1 MPHETVQLQFPLKGL
16 DENQAY
22 GQQPPLTT
30 QEATNVCAIDPQ
42 TGREC
47 GAQRAGTSKYL
58 ASTINGANPIQ
69 CLTGVVRFD
78 SRLTYTTRTSM
89 SSAAV
94 VSQLALPSRL
104 ETISIATDR
113 QGNLFVAAATS
124 GGGTGLNYVI
134 KLNSALQ
141 QQWIYPLPMQRVT
154 DVLKQVVLDEEG
166 SIYAVITGS
175 AGPTR
180 IYKLEET
187 GFDLSPVR
195 LLWELIAPNGGWWTC
210 CAVRNNV
217 MYAVELTSTPSL
229 YLHRFDQ
236 ISSAQPVPSWGN
248 GSRIRTGAGCDECYA
263 IDTADDGGALL
274 AIVDATNPPNAAGQV
289 EKYGPM
295 LPDVVTTP
303 PSAAGV
309 GAGGTAPIWST
320 GTIYGAGQGIVNKG
334 GYLYSQGYDIG
345 TSYAHVIKFTD
356 SGNSVGSIVANL
368 LIDSQTTFKGTN
380 SLAVDDQGNVYVA
393 TVSAGTDTVITK
405 INAAFSNV
413 WELTGTNLGAV
424 NLNAMAVVVDP
435 NNADDGGGS
444 EQAEYIY
451 VGTNAL
457 SGNSYKT
464 IHKVSL
470 VTVTQS
476 DGTPRQLKYL
486 AVSNGELRTFTSA
499 AVSTPTGAGTYT
511 FSTTT
516 KFVAAAAAFNRAIFV
531 DGLNGRSY
539 DALTDTISNWTA
551 TAGEVPKRARLICIW
566 GGSVLA
572 AGVEND
578 PHNWFLSR
586 AGDLDDFDYFPV
598 TPDGEEAVAGN
609 FSKAGQCPDVVNC
622 IVPYRDDLAL
632 FLCDHSIYQMTGR
645 PSAGGRF
652 DLIVDS
658 SMGGAFGMHSACKD
672 ELGNVYFW
680 GSKNG
685 LFIIRP
691 GGLPESLSN
700 GRLKRRF
707 EQIDLSLYKVQLVWN
722 PDELCVEIFVSP
734 YSTGATSHYM
744 WDRRGDRFY
753 KRTFATNNHN
763 PLAVYVIDGDAW
775 NDRVLLMG
783 CVDGQVRQWD
793 VDASDDDGTAIS
805 TAVTFGPYVAPP
817 GKEHRMT
824 KFIGVLTPGSSNST
838 LGYSV
843 YKSETPDVSTGLPTA
858 SFSGSWDAG
867 RNTPTLDR
875 ATGRAIYLR
884 LTSNSSAKR
893 WALAEPI
900 EAQRIIAG
908 RVQNR

>member
-187 GFDLSPVR
+187 GFDLAPVR

-210 CAVRNNV
+210 CTVRNGV
-217 MYAVELTSTPSL
+217 MYAVEITSTPSL
-229 YLHRFDQ
+229 YVHRFDQ
-236 ISSAQPVPSWGN
+236 VDTAQPVPVWGN
-248 GSRIRTGAGCDECYA
+248 GSRIRTGAGCEESYA
-263 IDTADDGGALL
+263 IDTADDGAALV
-274 AIVDATNPPNAAGQV
+274 AIVDPDNPPNAGGTI
-289 EKYGPM
+289 EKVGPM
-295 LPDVVTTP
+295 LPDVVTSAPTATSGG
-303 PSAAGV
+303 SAAR
-309 GAGGTAPIWST
+309 WSSRSS
-320 GTIYGAGQGIVNKG
+320 GIEGCGQGVVNKN
-334 GYLYSQGYDIG
+334 GYIYSQGYSTTTLFASRMVDGGSTLASG
-345 TSYAHVIKFTD
+345 TTISITDNTRFKGANSIAVDEQGNQYVATD
-356 SGNSVGSIVANL
+356 SGTTDVSV
-368 LIDSQTTFKGTN
+368 TK
-380 SLAVDDQGNVYVA
+380 VDWPNGVVRW
-393 TVSAGTDTVITK
+393 T
-405 INAAFSNV
+405 
-413 WELTGTNLGAV
+413 LTGANMGASNLDAFAV
-424 NLNAMAVVVDP
+424 AVDP
-435 NNADDGGGS
+435 NQADDGGGS
-444 EQAEYIY
+444 EQAEYLY
-451 VGTNAL
+451 VGTKSL
-457 SGNSYKT
+457 IGNLYKT

-470 VTVTQS
+470 VTIAQS

-805 TAVTFGPYVAPP
+805 TAVTYGPYVAPP